1 MLFQAQPCVSVYLL
15 CVPAEP
21 PRPDILCLPI
31 SCKFEFDLV
40 GWSPGGLLAA
50 FEIVTGSERSLM
62 HGAVWS
68 RRGAGRGSGEKTRT
82 KENGKGEEKCGDNKG
97 ENPERRGEGL
107 AEPASSG
114 LHPAQC
120 TAEPVSWQGHGTLPG
135 PQWHSQCPGHSR
147 HSQTP
152 SFHFLYQGIY
162 AELSIPSPTVKL
174 PPSRQQRQSR
184 LRPPEQGSDLL
195 VSSSSAI

>member
-1 MLFQAQPCVSVYLL
+1 M
-15 CVPAEP
+15 PAEP

-97 ENPERRGEGL
+97 ENPERRGTGRASL
-107 AEPASSG
+107 LRAAPSTVHCGARLMAGTWDPAWPAVAQPVPRSQQTQPDPVFP
-114 LHPAQC
+114 LPLPRDIRRAQHPQPDS
-120 TAEPVSWQGHGTLPG
+120 E
-135 PQWHSQCPGHSR
+135 
-147 HSQTP
+147 TP
-152 SFHFLYQGIY
+152 SLEA
-162 AELSIPSPTVKL
+162 AETEQAQATRA
-174 PPSRQQRQSR
+174 RQ
-184 LRPPEQGSDLL
+184 
-195 VSSSSAI
+195 